1 MGVIQRQ
8 GAKQTLI
15 NLIAAGIGG
24 ISTIFIYPL
33 DFEVYGI
40 ISFVQATAFLFSPF
54 ILLGAQNLTVR
65 YFPQFKGQES
75 RHSFLTLLLLF
86 ALAGTILFLV
96 LAYFF
101 YPWYENYMAGKKDDL
116 FIRALPFFIPTAIF
130 YSLGTMM
137 TQYISNF
144 HRIAVPGMINNL
156 HKLFYPLIVLLF
168 YFKIIT
174 VVGAGYLIAVN
185 YFLTLLLLVL
195 YLSRLGELKF
205 STDFSFLDRPLFQD
219 MATFAFYGVFGSL
232 SGLLMSR
239 IDTFMIGNI
248 IRDDSLNGIS
258 SNANYLAFVIQIPS
272 AALGAIAGPILA
284 VAMKSGRMDEVE
296 QIYKKSSINLFAIG
310 LLFFLLIWSCIDDIF
325 QIMPNSEKAALGK
338 YVVLFVAISRLVDM
352 LTSVNTHIISYS
364 KYFRFNFYTIVLLS
378 ILNIGFNLIFIP
390 KYAIVGAALSTC
402 LSITLYNL
410 IKLIYIRYRFQ
421 MQPFSSGLIK
431 VLVIGVVGYLIG
443 YFFPDTGIPI
453 LNIFLKCALIGI
465 LYGFA
470 IMKWKVSQDLTS
482 LFYQG
487 LDWVRHPSKLF
498 R

>member
-1 MGVIQRQ
+1 M
-8 GAKQTLI
+8 
-15 NLIAAGIGG
+15 AA
-24 ISTIFIYPL
+24 SVPFIYPL

-65 YFPQFKGQES
+65 YFPQFKGQAS
-75 RHSFLTLLLLF
+75 RYSFLTLLLLF
-86 ALAGTILFLV
+86 ALAGTIVFLV

-101 YPWYENYMAGKKDDL
+101 YPWYEQYMTGKKDDL

-130 YSLGTMM
+130 FSLASMM

-168 YFKIIT
+168 YFKAISVT
-174 VVGAGYLIAVN
+174 GAGYLIALN
-185 YFLTLLLLVL
+185 YFMTLFLLVV
-195 YLSRLGELKF
+195 YLARLGELKL
-205 STDFSFLDRPLFQD
+205 SLDFSFLDRPLLRD
-219 MATFAFYGVFGSL
+219 MGTFAFYGVFGSL

-239 IDTFMIGNI
+239 IDTFMIGNL

-284 VAMKSGRMDEVE
+284 VAIKAGRMDEVE
-296 QIYKKSSINLFAIG
+296 QLYKKSSINLFAIG
-310 LLFFLLIWSCIDDIF
+310 LLFFLLIWSCIDDVF
-325 QIMPNSEKAALGK
+325 HVMPNSDKAALGK
-338 YVVLFVAISRLVDM
+338 YVVFFIAISRLVDM

-364 KYFRFNFYTIVLLS
+364 RYFRFNFYTIVLLS
-378 ILNIGFNLIFIP
+378 VLNIGFNLIFIP
-390 KYAIVGAALSTC
+390 KYAIVGAAISTC

-421 MQPFSSGLIK
+421 MQPFSPGLIK
-431 VLVIGVVGYLIG
+431 VIAIGIVGYLIG
-443 YFFPDTGIPI
+443 YFFPDTGIPL
-453 LNIFLKCALIGI
+453 LNIFLKCSLIGG
-465 LYGFA
+465 LYVFA
-470 IMKWKVSQDLTS
+470 VMKWKVSEDLTS

-487 LDWVRHPSKLF
+487 LDWVRHPGKLI